1 MVGALFA
8 LLCVTGS
15 VLAFYQELDALLNP
29 ELVPAQAQRPRA
41 SYAQVFAALRAAE
54 PARDGP
60 WRLELPEDPARAY
73 NARYYNPVETRGQ
86 GFAPLMLTVDPWR
99 AEVMA
104 RRFWGDYAVTW
115 LYDLHYTLLLGA
127 TGTWLVGA
135 IGVLFVLALVAGLR
149 LWWPTPGHWRAA
161 LVIKARA
168 SNARRLY
175 DLHRALGAWS
185 ALVLL
190 VLALTGVVLALPA
203 VVNPLV
209 AGVSTVREMPSPRSV
224 AVAPGARDIGP
235 DRAVQVA
242 LRVFPEAQVRWIESP
257 SGVDGT
263 WRIRMRQPGEP
274 GRRFPKTH
282 VWVDR
287 YSGAVLAVHDPRAGG
302 AGELLLEWMHP
313 LHSGEAFAV
322 PGRGIAA
329 FAGIA
334 GTVLFVTGL
343 LRWRQRTRTRRRR

>member
-29 ELVPAQAQRPRA
+29 GLVPAQAQGPRA

-60 WRLELPEDPARAY
+60 WRLEVPEDPSRAY
-73 NARYYNPVETRGQ
+73 NARYYDPVETRGQ

-99 AEVMA
+99 PEVLSQ
-104 RRFWGDYAVTW
+104 RFWGDYAITW
-115 LYDLHYTLLLGA
+115 IYDLHYTLLLGP
-127 TGTWLVGA
+127 TGTWLVGG
-135 IGVLFVLALVAGLR
+135 IGVLFLASLVAGVR

-161 LVIKARA
+161 LVVKARA
-168 SNARRLY
+168 SNARQVY

-190 VLALTGVVLALPA
+190 VLALTGVVLALPE

-209 AGVSTVREMPSPRSV
+209 AGVSTVRDMPSPRS
-224 AVAPGARDIGP
+224 APALPGAHDIGP
-235 DRAVQVA
+235 DRAVQAA
-242 LRVFPEAQVRWIESP
+242 LAVFPAAEVRWIESP
-257 SGVDGT
+257 TGADGT

-287 YSGAVLAVHDPRAGG
+287 YSGAVLAVHDPRTGS
-302 AGELLLEWMHP
+302 AGEVLLEWMHP

-322 PGRGIAA
+322 PGRGVAA
-329 FAGIA
+329 IAGIV
-334 GTVLFVTGL
+334 GLVLFVTGL
-343 LRWRQRTRTRRRR
+343 LRLRQRTRSRHR